1 MGCLLDFAPWG
12 IVPLP
17 QKSNLYTIM
26 REQAIQILLEI
37 AQGTAQKQG
46 EKTVY
51 PTIRER
57 LAAIKLLATMEGWN
71 RPQKKT
77 VEKPQQKISTP
88 PAEKEPI
95 SSASKEVATTPKV
108 SRREEPVMQKQ
119 TPITEGKQATEMDE
133 SPKPKIVPILSQV
146 AIKEEDILSSRDRL
160 LDSGGRFLQKDTS
173 FSLTILYKKEDRQKA
188 WAREHYK
195 NKDHIHKETER

>member
-71 RPQKKT
+71 KPQKKT
-77 VEKPQQKISTP
+77 AEKPQQKISTP

-108 SRREEPVMQKQ
+108 SRKEEPVVQKQ
-119 TPITEGKQATEMDE
+119 TPIAEEKQATEMKE

-146 AIKEEDILSSRDRL
+146 VIKEDILSPRDRL
-160 LDSGGRFLQKDTS
+160 LDRGGRFLQKNTS
-173 FSLTILYKKEDRQKA
+173 FLPIHLSKKGNKQKGSIPKIIA
-188 WAREHYK
+188 CAS
-195 NKDHIHKETER
+195 

>member
-26 REQAIQILLEI
+26 REQAIQILFEI

-71 RPQKKT
+71 KPQKKT
-77 VEKPQQKISTP
+77 AEKPQQKISTP
-88 PAEKEPI
+88 PAEKEVI
-95 SSASKEVATTPKV
+95 SSASKEVTTTPKV
-108 SRREEPVMQKQ
+108 SRKEGAVVQKQ
-119 TPITEGKQATEMDE
+119 TPIAEEKQATEMKE

-146 AIKEEDILSSRDRL
+146 AIKEEDILSPRDRL

-173 FSLTILYKKEDRQKA
+173 FFPTILYRKGNRQKGSIPKINVYA
-188 WAREHYK
+188 C
-195 NKDHIHKETER
+195 

>member
-26 REQAIQILLEI
+26 REQAIQILFEI

-71 RPQKKT
+71 KPQKKT
-77 VEKPQQKISTP
+77 AEKPQQKISTP
-88 PAEKEPI
+88 PAEKEVI
-95 SSASKEVATTPKV
+95 SSASKEVTTTPKV
-108 SRREEPVMQKQ
+108 SRKEGAVVQKQ
-119 TPITEGKQATEMDE
+119 TPIAEEKQATEMKE

-146 AIKEEDILSSRDRL
+146 AIKEEDILSPRDRL

-173 FSLTILYKKEDRQKA
+173 FFPTILYRKGNRQKGSIPKINA
-188 WAREHYK
+188 YAC
-195 NKDHIHKETER
+195 

>member
-1 MGCLLDFAPWG
+1 MGCLLDFASWG

-77 VEKPQQKISTP
+77 AEKSQQKISTP
-88 PAEKEPI
+88 PAEKEAI
-95 SSASKEVATTPKV
+95 SSASKEVTTTPKV
-108 SRREEPVMQKQ
+108 SRKEEPVAQKQ
-119 TPITEGKQATEMDE
+119 TRITEGKQATETKE

-146 AIKEEDILSSRDRL
+146 VIKEDILSPRDRL
-160 LDSGGRFLQKDTS
+160 LDRGGRFLQKNTS
-173 FSLTILYKKEDRQKA
+173 FLPIHLSKKGNKQKGSIPKIIA
-188 WAREHYK
+188 CAS
-195 NKDHIHKETER
+195 

>member
-1 MGCLLDFAPWG
+1 
-12 IVPLP
+12 
-17 QKSNLYTIM
+17 M

-95 SSASKEVATTPKV
+95 SSASKEVTTTPKV
-108 SRREEPVMQKQ
+108 PRKEKPVVQKQ
-119 TPITEGKQATEMDE
+119 APIAEEKQATEMKE

-146 AIKEEDILSSRDRL
+146 VIKEEDILSPRDRL

-173 FSLTILYKKEDRQKA
+173 FFPTILYRKGNRQKGSIPKINVYA
-188 WAREHYK
+188 C
-195 NKDHIHKETER
+195 